1 MKTKLLSLLLL
12 LGLFLS
18 LTACG
23 NQTVPSQ
30 PPADDTATYIFTDS
44 VGRQVEL
51 PETITR
57 LAPSG
62 PIAEMLLFA
71 LAPDRIV
78 GLSNAWSAD
87 AKQYIDETYY
97 NLPVLGQLY
106 GSTGELNL
114 ESLLLADPQIII
126 DIGEPKDT
134 IVEDLDALQDKTG
147 IPCIHITAT
156 INTMDDAFRTL
167 GELLQLEAEAEILAT
182 YCDDAYT
189 TCANLMAQVGE
200 ENKVSFLYCLGDT
213 GTNILAKGSYH
224 AEVIDMMTDNVAVV
238 DNPVSKGTGNDSDLE
253 QLYLW
258 NPQYIAFAPESM
270 YPYVAEDPKWQVID
284 AIQNGNYF
292 EVPYGPHNWLGSPPS
307 VQRLLGML
315 WLGKQLYPEQA
326 TYNLQDRVTEYYD
339 LFYHCT
345 LTTEQYNALTARSLN
360 R

>member
-23 NQTVPSQ
+23 GQTAPSQ
-30 PPADDTATYIFTDS
+30 QPMDDTATRTFTDS

-62 PIAEMLLFA
+62 PITEILLFA
-71 LAPDRIV
+71 IAPDRIV
-78 GLSNAWSAD
+78 GLSTAWSAD
-87 AKQYIDETYY
+87 AQQYIDETYY

-114 ESLLLADPQIII
+114 ESLMLANPQVVI

-134 IVEDLDALQDKTG
+134 IVEDLDALQEKIG

-156 INTMDDAFRTL
+156 IDTMDDAFRTL
-167 GELLQLEAEAEILAT
+167 GELLQLESEAEALAT

-189 TCANLMAQVGE
+189 TCASLMAEVG

-224 AEVIDMMTDNVAVV
+224 AEVIDMMANNIAVV
-238 DNPVSKGTGNDSDLE
+238 DNPTSKGTGNDSDLE
-253 QLYLW
+253 QMYLW
-258 NPQYIAFAPESM
+258 NPQYIAFAPESV
-270 YPYVAEDPKWQVID
+270 YPYVAEEAKWQPID
-284 AIQNGNYF
+284 AIQNGTYF
-292 EVPYGPHNWLGSPPS
+292 EVPCGPDNWLGSPPS

-326 TYNLQDRVTEYYD
+326 AYNLQDKVTAYYD